1 MQQRVVSAMGLSCGP
16 EWLIADEPTKGLDA
30 VLREQVYSLLDDI
43 AQNHIKSMII
53 ITHDLSLAARVCHR
67 LLVMYQG
74 YVVEEGP
81 AGEVLASPLHPY
93 TAGLLAA
100 MPSRGMNPLPPPDP
114 SVPATGCPFAARC
127 TQRLDRCTGTVPP
140 MWAQSGRKARCYLH
154 ADG

>member
-1 MQQRVVSAMGLSCGP
+1 MKASERTILHVDCDAFYASVECLYNPALRGRPVAVVGDP
-16 EWLIADEPTKGLDA
+16 ELRHGIVLAKSQEAKLFGVQTGDA
-30 VLREQVYSLLDDI
+30 LWQDVYKR
-43 AQNHIKSMII
+43 Q
-53 ITHDLSLAARVCHR
+53 
-67 LLVMYQG
+67 
-74 YVVEEGP
+74 VEEGP

-140 MWAQSGRKARCYLH
+140 MRAQSGRKARCYLH